1 MLGASLCVWIVRALP
16 AIGVDNELLKES
28 VARIEYRP
36 LTDEPSGP
44 FDGPP
49 GSLRTWSESKG
60 GEESRLRSGPCVG
73 YW

>member
-36 LTDEPSGP
+36 LTD
-44 FDGPP
+44 
-49 GSLRTWSESKG
+49 
-60 GEESRLRSGPCVG
+60 
-73 YW
+73 